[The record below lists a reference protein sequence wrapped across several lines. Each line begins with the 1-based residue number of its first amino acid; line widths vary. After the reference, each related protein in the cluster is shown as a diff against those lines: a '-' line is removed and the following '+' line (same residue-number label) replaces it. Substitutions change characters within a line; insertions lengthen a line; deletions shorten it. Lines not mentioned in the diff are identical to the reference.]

1 MPVRLP
7 LVAALL
13 CALLL
18 SACGRESDESAV
30 RDTLQSFAEATS
42 RKDYQRLCDELFS
55 EKLVAEVNKT
65 LPCEVALR
73 RSDLDAAQSPRIE
86 VRSVKVDGDQASAQ
100 VRSTAANQPP
110 SDDTVQLVREDEQW
124 RIAALSS

>member
-1 MPVRLP
+1 MPARL
-7 LVAALL
+7 LVVLALL
-13 CALLL
+13 CSLVL

-30 RDTLQSFAEATS
+30 RDTLQTFAEATS

-55 EKLVAEVNKT
+55 EKLVEEVNKT

-73 RSDLDAAQSPRIE
+73 RSDLDAARNPRIE
-86 VRSVKVDGDQASAQ
+86 VRRVKIDGDRATAE

-110 SDDTVQLVREDEQW
+110 SDDSVQLVRENEQW

>member
-1 MPVRLP
+1 MPARLP
-7 LVAALL
+7 VVVAVVS
-13 CALLL
+13 ALLL

-30 RDTLQSFAEATS
+30 RDTLQTFAEATS
-42 RKDYQRLCDELFS
+42 RKDYQRLCDDLFS

-73 RSDLDAAQSPRIE
+73 RSDLDSARNPRIK
-86 VRSVKVDGDQASAQ
+86 VRSVKVKGDRASAQ

-124 RIAALSS
+124 RIAALAS

>member
-1 MPVRLP
+1 MPARLP
-7 LVAALL
+7 VVALLL

-18 SACGRESDESAV
+18 SACGRQGDESAV
-30 RDTLQSFAEATS
+30 RDTLETFAEATS

-73 RSDLDAAQSPRIE
+73 RSDLDAARNPRIE
-86 VRSVKVDGDQASAQ
+86 VRSVKVDGDRAQAR
-100 VRSTAANQPP
+100 VRSSAANQPA
-110 SDDTVQLVREDEQW
+110 SEDTVQLVREDERW

>member
-1 MPVRLP
+1 MPARRPIV
-7 LVAALL
+7 VAVL
-13 CALLL
+13 CALLT

-30 RDTLQSFAEATS
+30 RDTLQTFAEATS

-73 RSDLDAAQSPRIE
+73 RSDLDVARNPRIE
-86 VRSVKVDGDQASAQ
+86 VRSVKVDGDRASAQ

>member
-1 MPVRLP
+1 MSARLP
-7 LVAALL
+7 VAAVLL
-13 CALLL
+13 CALVL

-30 RDTLQSFAEATS
+30 RETLQTFAAATAA
-42 RKDYQRLCDELFS
+42 KDYQRLCDDLFS
-55 EKLVAEVNKT
+55 ERLVEEVNKT

-73 RSDLDAAQSPRIE
+73 RSDLDTARNPRIE
-86 VRSVKVDGDQASAQ
+86 VRRVRIDGDRASAE